1 MPPFVSASGIVL
13 HEGRILVV
21 FYPIRREP
29 VLPGGHLRW
38 RERPV
43 DAVQRETREE
53 TGLIVETGSLVGVFA
68 GEELTGEPGIVRVVY
83 EAIAVSGRLRSSAE
97 GEASWMELEQFVG
110 LGVRDS
116 RIVSAWLSG
125 G

>member
-1 MPPFVSASGIVL
+1 MDK
-13 HEGRILVV
+13 GRG
-21 FYPIRREP
+21 RRE
-29 VLPGGHLRW
+29 W

-97 GEASWMELEQFVG
+97 GEA
-110 LGVRDS
+110 R
-116 RIVSAWLSG
+116 
-125 G
+125 